1 MLTNDPRFWSKVK
14 TQDIERIF
22 TMHRNGFFQ
31 RDIGKALG
39 VSQASVNRVLTGK
52 TYSAE
57 SERIQ
62 QVVD

>member
-1 MLTNDPRFWSKVK
+1 
-14 TQDIERIF
+14 
-22 TMHRNGFFQ
+22 MHRNGFFQ